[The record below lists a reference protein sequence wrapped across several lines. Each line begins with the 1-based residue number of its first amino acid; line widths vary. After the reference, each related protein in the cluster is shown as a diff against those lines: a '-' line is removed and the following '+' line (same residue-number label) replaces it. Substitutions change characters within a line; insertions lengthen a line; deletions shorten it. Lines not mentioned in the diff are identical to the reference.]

1 MPDLSIET
9 PHHALAAYVASPAG
23 QGPWPG
29 IVVIH
34 DVVGM
39 SPDLRR
45 HTDWFAASGY
55 LAAAPDLYSWGGKVR
70 CLLATFRDLGARRGG
85 VFDDIDAVRSWL
97 AGRRDC
103 TGKIGVVGFCMG
115 GAFAL
120 YLASGHGFAV
130 SAVNYGAVPKDIDA
144 VVEGACPIIGS
155 FGAKDR
161 TLRGGAGRLQE
172 ALSADRIEHDVG
184 VSTRRAR
191 VPQRPPQRPLPDA
204 EGRRNRLPRAL
215 RAGRTATDRGV
226 LRRAPKALSASVAA
240 AGLIRVAFA

>member
-23 QGPWPG
+23 PGPWPG
-29 IVVIH
+29 VVIIH

-85 VFDDIDAVRSWL
+85 AFDDIDAVRSWL

-155 FGAKDR
+155 FGARDR
-161 TLRGGAGRLQE
+161 TLRGAASRLE
-172 ALSADRIEHDVG
+172 MALSRRGIDHDVKEY
-184 VSTRRAR
+184 
-191 VPQRPPQRPLPDA
+191 PDA
-204 EGRRNRLPRAL
+204 GHSFFNQHDSILFRSAGPLVGAFYHEPSEADARQRIL
-215 RAGRTATDRGV
+215 RF
-226 LRRAPKALSASVAA
+226 
-240 AGLIRVAFA
+240 FARHLT

>member
-155 FGAKDR
+155 FGARDR
-161 TLRGGAGRLQE
+161 TLRGAASRLE
-172 ALSADRIEHDVG
+172 MALSRRGIDHDVKEY
-184 VSTRRAR
+184 
-191 VPQRPPQRPLPDA
+191 PDA
-204 EGRRNRLPRAL
+204 GHSFFNQHDSILFR
-215 RAGRTATDRGV
+215 
-226 LRRAPKALSASVAA
+226 S
-240 AGLIRVAFA
+240 AGLLIGAFYHEPSEANARQRILRFFARHLT